1 VNGDD
6 NGADEKL
13 LGSSNV
19 GGWAPGSAISVNLR
33 IDIGCSL
40 VICRATADESF
51 ATENWPTVCTF
62 LPQGWEPVLAHCV
75 GLVISPNAESLLRGL
90 LLHVA
95 NGYSL
100 AETAARAGRLGM
112 ELSAVAVFKPCGLP
126 KNGCAGS
133 RSSEVR
139 KPPAWRDSDSK
150 SFPCSQSHNRFHPL
164 KGQFNLPAKAAEF
177 QNR

>member
-1 VNGDD
+1 MEST
-6 NGADEKL
+6 ASAPKRM
-13 LGSSNV
+13 GS
-19 GGWAPGSAISVNLR
+19 L
-33 IDIGCSL
+33 
-40 VICRATADESF
+40 SF
-51 ATENWPTVCTF
+51 RS
-62 LPQGWEPVLAHCV
+62 WEPVLAHCV
-75 GLVISPNAESLLRGL
+75 GLVISPNAESLLRVL

-150 SFPCSQSHNRFHPL
+150 SFPCSQA
-164 KGQFNLPAKAAEF
+164 PAGWIF
-177 QNR
+177 FR